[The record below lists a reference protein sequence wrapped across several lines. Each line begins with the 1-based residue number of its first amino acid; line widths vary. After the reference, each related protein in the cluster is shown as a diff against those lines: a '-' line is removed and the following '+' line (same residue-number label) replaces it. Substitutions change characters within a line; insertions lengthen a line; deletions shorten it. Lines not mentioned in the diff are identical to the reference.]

1 MSLAIATTLAIS
13 LVGIEGHVIE
23 VESHVGRGLVA
34 FTLVGLPDASLR
46 ESKERVR
53 SALQSCKLDVP
64 DRRVTVNLSPAGLPK
79 SGSGFDLAIALSV
92 LIANRQVHAQPFSG
106 CVLLGE
112 LALDGSLRPVTGILP
127 ALMSA
132 ADRGI
137 KRAIVP
143 VSNAREAELVPGIDI
158 ISFSHLAEVI
168 VWAGGRAE
176 LPLVVGSATSSS
188 HERGAEELVDLRS
201 LDLGDVRGQGRGRRA
216 LEVAAAGGHHIHF
229 VGEPGAG
236 KTMLGLRLPSIL
248 PDLDDRTALTTTAIH
263 SVAGLLEADGGLIRR
278 PPICTPHHSM
288 TMPAMIGGGSQVPRP
303 GAVSLAHGGV
313 LLLDEAPE
321 FAPSV
326 LDALRQPLEEGHVS
340 IYRAR
345 GHTSYPARFQLVLAS
360 NPCPCGNSGAR
371 VKQCTCSSIERR
383 RYQARL
389 SGPLRDRVDITV
401 PMRTPT
407 RADLAEGQVETSAVV
422 KERVTQA
429 RERMNVRL
437 RETPWRLNTELPGTW
452 IRQNTPLP
460 DDLLR
465 GLDDSIERGILS
477 MRGADRVLRLMWTL
491 ADLDGRDHPDMA
503 DMGEAL
509 ALRSGGGHEY
519 A

>member
-1 MSLAIATTLAIS
+1 MSSTIATTLAVA
-13 LVGIEGHVIE
+13 LVGIDGHVVE

-53 SALQSCKLDVP
+53 SALQSCSLDVP

-92 LIANRQVHAQPFSG
+92 LIANRQVDACPFEG
-106 CVLLGE
+106 CVLVGE
-112 LALDGSLRPVTGILP
+112 LGLDGSIRPVTGILP
-127 ALMSA
+127 ALMAA

-137 KRAIVP
+137 TRAIVP
-143 VSNAREAELVPGIDI
+143 LANAREAELVPGIDI
-158 ISFSHLAEVI
+158 MSFSHVAEVI
-168 VWAGGRAE
+168 IWAGGKAE
-176 LPLVVGSATSSS
+176 VPALLGGETSLSHAT
-188 HERGAEELVDLRS
+188 GAGVHTEQRP
-201 LDLGDVRGQGRGRRA
+201 LDLADVRGQSRGRRA

-229 VGEPGAG
+229 LGEPGAG

-263 SVAGLLEADGGLIRR
+263 SVAGILGGDGGLIRR

-326 LDALRQPLEEGHVS
+326 LDALRQPLEEGRVS
-340 IYRAR
+340 IHRAR

-383 RYQARL
+383 RYHARL
-389 SGPLRDRVDITV
+389 SGPLRDRIDITV

-407 RADLAEGQVETSAVV
+407 RADLAEGTIEESARV
-422 KERVTQA
+422 KERVMQA
-429 RERMNVRL
+429 RERMGARL
-437 RETPWRLNTELPGTW
+437 RDTPWRLNTELPGTW
-452 IRQNTPLP
+452 IRQHTPLP
-460 DDLLR
+460 KELLVN
-465 GLDDSIERGILS
+465 LDDSIERGILS

-491 ADLDGRDHPDMA
+491 ADLDGRAHPDMA

>member
-1 MSLAIATTLAIS
+1 MSSHIATTLAIA
-13 LVGIEGHVIE
+13 LVGIEGHVVE

-34 FTLVGLPDASLR
+34 FTLVGLPDTSLR

-53 SALQSCKLDVP
+53 SALQSCNLDVP

-92 LIANRQVHAQPFSG
+92 LIANRQVHVLPFVG

-132 ADRGI
+132 ADQGI
-137 KRAIVP
+137 ERAIVP
-143 VSNAREAELVPGIDI
+143 AANAREAELVPGIDI
-158 ISFSHLAEVI
+158 MSFSHLAEVI
-168 VWAGGRAE
+168 VWAGGKAE
-176 LPLVVGSATSSS
+176 LPLIVGADTPAS
-188 HERGAEELVDLRS
+188 HEKGNNRVADQRA
-201 LDLGDVRGQGRGRRA
+201 LDLVDVRGQGRGRRA

-263 SVAGLLEADGGLIRR
+263 SVAGLLGADGGLIRR

-326 LDALRQPLEEGHVS
+326 LDALRQPLEEGYVS
-340 IYRAR
+340 IHRAR
-345 GHTSYPARFQLVLAS
+345 GHASYPARFQLVLAS

-371 VKQCTCSSIERR
+371 VKQCTCTSIERR

-389 SGPLRDRVDITV
+389 SGPLRDRIDITV

-407 RADLAEGQVETSAVV
+407 RADLAEGHVEDSDTV
-422 KERVTQA
+422 KERVAQA
-429 RERMNVRL
+429 RERMSSRL
-437 RETPWRLNTELPGTW
+437 HDTPWRLNTELPGTW
-452 IRQNTPLP
+452 IRRNTPLP
-460 DDLLR
+460 ADLLR
-465 GLDDSIERGILS
+465 SLDDSIERGILS

-491 ADLDGRDHPDMA
+491 ADLDGRSQPDMA
-503 DMGEAL
+503 DMGQAL

>member
-1 MSLAIATTLAIS
+1 MSSHIAKTLAIA
-13 LVGIEGHVIE
+13 LVGIEGHLVE
-23 VESHVGRGLVA
+23 VESHVGRGLVSY
-34 FTLVGLPDASLR
+34 TLVGLPDASLR

-53 SALQSCKLDVP
+53 SALQSCNLDVP
-64 DRRVTVNLSPAGLPK
+64 DRKVTVNLSPAGLPK
-79 SGSGFDLAIALSV
+79 SGSAFDVAIALSV
-92 LIANRQVHAQPFSG
+92 LIANRQVRARPFEG

-127 ALMSA
+127 ALMAA

-137 KRAIVP
+137 ERAIVP
-143 VSNAREAELVPGIDI
+143 AGNEQEAALVPGIEVRGFAHVAEI
-158 ISFSHLAEVI
+158 IR
-168 VWAGGRAE
+168 WAGGKADM
-176 LPLVVGSATSSS
+176 PLSESSAAVPIRDGGSTSLADT
-188 HERGAEELVDLRS
+188 RP
-201 LDLGDVRGQGRGRRA
+201 LDLADVRGQGRGRRA

-263 SVAGLLEADGGLIRR
+263 SVAGLLGADGGLVRR

-288 TMPAMIGGGSQVPRP
+288 TMPAMIGGGSQLPRP

-340 IYRAR
+340 IHRAR

-360 NPCPCGNSGAR
+360 NPCPCGHSGAR

-389 SGPLRDRVDITV
+389 SGPLRDRIDITV

-407 RADLAEGQVETSAVV
+407 RADLAEGSVEESAVV
-422 KERVTQA
+422 KERVAQA
-429 RERMNVRL
+429 RERMRARL
-437 RETPWRLNTELPGTW
+437 EGTPWRLNTELPGTW
-452 IRQNTPLP
+452 IRRNTPLP
-460 DDLLR
+460 ADLLR
-465 GLDDSIERGILS
+465 SLDDSIERGILS

-491 ADLDGRDHPDMA
+491 ADLDGRDQPDMA